1 VQPTLLLE
9 YRMQHNQIPAKR
21 QEKEK
26 EKEKNK
32 LTKRYV

>member
-1 VQPTLLLE
+1 MQPTLLLE
-9 YRMQHNQIPAKR
+9 YRMQRNKITAKR